1 MRCEYRIKAFGTQCS
16 RQCIQRLVTIEHT
29 AFLIPDVHAGQK
41 RMAVEQG
48 FIALAHADVNRIVR
62 MRSMPCLP
70 QRRSQD
76 GVSDEG
82 RLDEQYFPR
91 GHGAKIRVCRSQPD
105 GLRRT
110 LRHGPMDWH

>member
-1 MRCEYRIKAFGTQCS
+1 
-16 RQCIQRLVTIEHT
+16 
-29 AFLIPDVHAGQK
+29 
-41 RMAVEQG
+41 
-48 FIALAHADVNRIVR
+48 
-62 MRSMPCLP
+62 MPRLP

-91 GHGAKIRVCRSQPD
+91 GHGAKIRVCTSQPH